1 MSYIAKKRD
10 ALPPMPTGD
19 YLAMLEDYEVLPS
32 KFDPNKESVKLLFG
46 IVAPQDYA
54 GRRLSMYV
62 TPIVAP
68 KTKFTKIAAALLG
81 NPPSDDLDLDE
92 LLQKRAVLTVTVTDA
107 ADGQFNRIAEVRA
120 PRPTPPARPAPA
132 TQAQR
137 PAAPAS
143 KPTQAPAPVD
153 DDDGWWE
160 ATLQSEQAALAD
172 TSSSVV

>member
-32 KFDPNKESVKLLFG
+32 KFDPNRESVKLLFG

-62 TPIVAP
+62 TPVISV
-68 KTKFTKIAAALLG
+68 KSKFAKIAAALLG
-81 NPPSDDLDLDE
+81 NPPAGDLDLDD
-92 LLQKRAVLTVTVTDA
+92 LLQKRAVLTVTVTSGD
-107 ADGQFNRIAEVRA
+107 DGEFNKIVEVRA
-120 PRPTPPARPAPA
+120 PRPTPPARQTAA

-143 KPTQAPAPVD
+143 KPAPAPAPVD
-153 DDDGWWE
+153 DDAGWWE
-160 ATLQSEQAALAD
+160 STLQSEQAALAD
-172 TSSSVV
+172 SAASVY